1 MQKSTILLVEGRNS
15 GDKSLAPFLQKEVHN
30 LVIVHTGQS
39 ALDWIAENAPSLVI
53 FDASSMRSNGT
64 RSCRRLRMQLG
75 EVPIIHSRAAG
86 APEDHMAEADVYLE
100 YPFTARKLLNRV
112 RDLLPADD
120 TAEQIVRYGTLTLFR
135 SKKAV
140 DVAGQGERR
149 LTPKL
154 ASLLEEFIRHP
165 NQIVTRKQ
173 LMSHVWKTDYVGD
186 TRTLDVHI
194 RWIREYIEADPS
206 KPVLLR
212 TVRGKGYIISFGDPS
227 QEVAAG

>member
-15 GDKSLAPFLQKEVHN
+15 GDKSLAPLLDKAAYH
-30 LVIVHTGQS
+30 LAIVHTGQS
-39 ALDWIAENAPSLVI
+39 ALNWAAKNEPSLVI

-64 RSCRRLRMQLG
+64 RICRRLRAQLG
-75 EVPIIHSRAAG
+75 DVPIIHSRAAG
-86 APEDHMAEADVYLE
+86 QPEDHAAEADVYLE

-120 TAEQIVRYGTLTLFR
+120 TAEQIVRYGTITLFR
-135 SKKAV
+135 GKRAV

-154 ASLLEEFIRHP
+154 ACLLEELIRNP

-173 LMSHVWKTDYVGD
+173 LMNTVWKTDYVGD

-194 RWIREYIEADPS
+194 RWIRECIEADPG
-206 KPVLLR
+206 KPTLLR
-212 TVRGKGYIISFGDPS
+212 TVRGKGYIFSFGDPP
-227 QEVAAG
+227 QEPPAK